1 MQGPIYVII
10 GCTCKYQTCSVIVK
24 VSKILCFILK
34 MIKDIEDIVEVVAG
48 VGVGAPE
55 EEEEVVVQEM

>member
-1 MQGPIYVII
+1 MQGPICVII
-10 GCTCKYQTCSVIVK
+10 GCKYQTYSVIVK